1 MHLIVARKIKP
12 WFNRL
17 MPITAKQTKNSNWGF
32 EVVQERLLRAS
43 GNKAPIYANVRTD
56 TDEVLGYSTDR
67 YGIVQNDDLLGRAES
82 AFASRGI
89 REWEGDP
96 NDKNEQDRMDQA
108 VANGD
113 KFWTR
118 NVYATDNGAKMRA
131 VYDLQGPQFE
141 TKVPQVGDIM
151 GYRLTVQNSFDRTL
165 RVSFALGL
173 MRLVCTNGMQTM
185 QKDVDM
191 VSKHSQKLDL
201 DSLITDDALDKA
213 LGFLAKSGDVYGRLA
228 ATPLDEE
235 QGLNVL
241 ANLTKKKVMS
251 EKVRERVAQLWNNRG
266 DLLRSDNHD
275 PNLYN
280 LYNAVTQH
288 LTDEVEETRFE
299 YANRMSNQV
308 LKAFERGAGSQAQ
321 FAKLTKAIPV
331 ADQITVTE

>member
-1 MHLIVARKIKP
+1 
-12 WFNRL
+12 
-17 MPITAKQTKNSNWGF
+17 MPITAKQTKNSNWNF
-32 EVVQERLLRAS
+32 DVVSERLLRQDGS
-43 GNKAPIYANVRTD
+43 KTQVFANVRTD
-56 TDEVLGYSTDR
+56 TNEILGTSTER
-67 YGIVQNDDLLGRAES
+67 YGVVQNADLLGRAEE

-89 REWEGDP
+89 TSEDY
-96 NDKNEQDRMDQA
+96 
-108 VANGD
+108 
-113 KFWTR
+113 TR
-118 NVYATDNGAKMRA
+118 NVYATDNGAKIRA
-131 VYDLQGPQFE
+131 VYDLKGDQFQ

-213 LGFLAKSGDVYGRLA
+213 LSHLQNSSDVFGRLA

-251 EKVRERVAQLWNNRG
+251 EKVRERIAIIWNNRS
-266 DLLRSDNHD
+266 DLLDSNNHD

-288 LTDEVEETRFE
+288 LTREVEDTRFE
-299 YANRMSNQV
+299 YANRMSSQV

-321 FAKLTKAIPV
+321 LTKLTKAIPV
-331 ADQITVTE
+331 DSEIVVTE

>member
-1 MHLIVARKIKP
+1 
-12 WFNRL
+12 
-17 MPITAKQTKNSNWGF
+17 MPITAKQTKNANWNF
-32 EVVQERLLRAS
+32 DVVQERLLRAS
-43 GNKAPIYANVRTD
+43 GGKAPIYANVRTD

-89 REWEGDP
+89 DFE
-96 NDKNEQDRMDQA
+96 
-108 VANGD
+108 
-113 KFWTR
+113 R

-201 DSLITDDALDKA
+201 DSLITDAALDKA
-213 LGFLAKSGDVYGRLA
+213 LGFLSKSGDVFGQLA
-228 ATPLDEE
+228 ATPLDDEL
-235 QGLNVL
+235 GLNVL

-251 EKVRERVAQLWNNRG
+251 EKVRERVAGIWSNRS

-275 PNLYN
+275 ANLYN

-308 LKAFERGAGSQAQ
+308 LKAFERSAGSQAQ

-331 ADQITVTE
+331 VDSEVVVTE

>member
-1 MHLIVARKIKP
+1 
-12 WFNRL
+12 
-17 MPITAKQTKNSNWGF
+17 MPITAKQTKNSNWDF
-32 EVVQERLLRAS
+32 NVASEQLLRQDGS
-43 GNKAPIYANVRTD
+43 KTPIFANVRTD
-56 TDEVLGYSTDR
+56 TNEILGTSTER
-67 YGIVQNDDLLGRAES
+67 YGVVQNEDLLGRAES
-82 AFASRGI
+82 AFNSRGI
-89 REWEGDP
+89 NYE
-96 NDKNEQDRMDQA
+96 
-108 VANGD
+108 
-113 KFWTR
+113 R

-131 VYDLQGPQFE
+131 VYDLTGDQFQ

-191 VSKHSQKLDL
+191 VSKHSTKLDL
-201 DSLITDDALDKA
+201 DSLITDAALDKA
-213 LGFLAKSGDVYGRLA
+213 LGFLAKSGDVFGQLA
-228 ATPLDEE
+228 ATPLDDEL
-235 QGLNVL
+235 GLNVL

-251 EKVRERVAQLWNNRG
+251 EKGRERVAGIWSNRS

-275 PNLYN
+275 ANLYN
-280 LYNAVTQH
+280 LYNSVTQH

-308 LKAFERGAGSQAQ
+308 LKAFERSAGSQAQ

-331 ADQITVTE
+331 VDSEVVVTE

>member
-1 MHLIVARKIKP
+1 
-12 WFNRL
+12 

-43 GNKAPIYANVRTD
+43 GNNAPIYANVRTD

-89 REWEGDP
+89 NYE
-96 NDKNEQDRMDQA
+96 
-108 VANGD
+108 
-113 KFWTR
+113 R

-131 VYDLQGPQFE
+131 VYDLTGDQFR
-141 TKVPQVGDIM
+141 TKVPKVGDIM

-201 DSLITDDALDKA
+201 DSLITDAALDKA
-213 LGFLAKSGDVYGRLA
+213 LGFLSKSGDVFGRLA
-228 ATPLDEE
+228 STPLDDEL
-235 QGLNVL
+235 GLNVL

-251 EKVRERVAQLWNNRG
+251 EKVRERVAGIWSNRS

-275 PNLYN
+275 ANLYN

-308 LKAFERGAGSQAQ
+308 LKAFERSAGSQAQ

-331 ADQITVTE
+331 VDSEVVVTE

>member
-1 MHLIVARKIKP
+1 
-12 WFNRL
+12 
-17 MPITAKQTKNSNWGF
+17 MPITAKQTKNSNWDF
-32 EVVQERLLRAS
+32 NVASEQLLRQDGS
-43 GNKAPIYANVRTD
+43 KTPIFANVRTD
-56 TDEVLGYSTDR
+56 TNEILGTSTER
-67 YGIVQNDDLLGRAES
+67 YGVVQNEDLLGRAES
-82 AFASRGI
+82 AFNSRGI
-89 REWEGDP
+89 NYE
-96 NDKNEQDRMDQA
+96 
-108 VANGD
+108 
-113 KFWTR
+113 R

-131 VYDLQGPQFE
+131 VYDLTGDQFQ

-191 VSKHSQKLDL
+191 VSKHSTKLDL
-201 DSLITDDALDKA
+201 DSLITDAALDKA
-213 LGFLAKSGDVYGRLA
+213 LGFLAKSGDVFGQLA
-228 ATPLDEE
+228 STPLDDEL
-235 QGLNVL
+235 GLNVL

-251 EKVRERVAQLWNNRG
+251 EKVRERVAGIWSNRS

-275 PNLYN
+275 ANLYN

-308 LKAFERGAGSQAQ
+308 LKAFERSAGSQAQ

-331 ADQITVTE
+331 VDSEVVVTE

>member
-43 GNKAPIYANVRTD
+43 GNNAPIYANVRTD

-82 AFASRGI
+82 AFASRGVNY
-89 REWEGDP
+89 E
-96 NDKNEQDRMDQA
+96 
-108 VANGD
+108 
-113 KFWTR
+113 R

>member
-1 MHLIVARKIKP
+1 
-12 WFNRL
+12 

-43 GNKAPIYANVRTD
+43 GNNAPIYANVRTD

-89 REWEGDP
+89 NYE
-96 NDKNEQDRMDQA
+96 
-108 VANGD
+108 
-113 KFWTR
+113 R

-131 VYDLQGPQFE
+131 VYDLTGDQFR
-141 TKVPQVGDIM
+141 TKVPKVGDIM

-213 LGFLAKSGDVYGRLA
+213 LGFLSKSGDVYGRLA
-228 ATPLDEE
+228 ATSLDEE

-251 EKVRERVAQLWNNRG
+251 EKVRERVAIIWNNRG
-266 DLLRSDNHD
+266 DLLDSNNHD
-275 PNLYN
+275 ANLYN

-288 LTDEVEETRFE
+288 LTREVEETRFE

>member
-1 MHLIVARKIKP
+1 MQLNVARKIKP

-43 GNKAPIYANVRTD
+43 GNNAPIYANVRTD

-89 REWEGDP
+89 NYE
-96 NDKNEQDRMDQA
+96 
-108 VANGD
+108 
-113 KFWTR
+113 R

-131 VYDLQGPQFE
+131 VYDLTGDQFR
-141 TKVPQVGDIM
+141 TKVPKVGDIM

-251 EKVRERVAQLWNNRG
+251 EKVRERMAQLWNNRG

>member
-1 MHLIVARKIKP
+1 
-12 WFNRL
+12 
-17 MPITAKQTKNSNWGF
+17 MPITAKQTKNANWDF
-32 EVVQERLLRAS
+32 DVVQERLLRAS
-43 GNKAPIYANVRTD
+43 GGKAPIYANVRTD

-82 AFASRGI
+82 AFNSRGI
-89 REWEGDP
+89 NYE
-96 NDKNEQDRMDQA
+96 
-108 VANGD
+108 
-113 KFWTR
+113 R

-131 VYDLQGPQFE
+131 VYDLTGDQFQ

-201 DSLITDDALDKA
+201 DSLITDAALDKA
-213 LGFLAKSGDVYGRLA
+213 LGFLSKSGDVFGRLA
-228 ATPLDEE
+228 STPLDDEL
-235 QGLNVL
+235 GLNVL

-251 EKVRERVAQLWNNRG
+251 EKVRERVAGIWSNRS

-275 PNLYN
+275 ANLYN

-308 LKAFERGAGSQAQ
+308 LKAFERSAGSQAQ

-331 ADQITVTE
+331 VDSEVVVTE

>member
-1 MHLIVARKIKP
+1 MQLNVARKIKP

-43 GNKAPIYANVRTD
+43 GNNAPIYANVRTD

-89 REWEGDP
+89 TYD
-96 NDKNEQDRMDQA
+96 
-108 VANGD
+108 
-113 KFWTR
+113 R

-213 LGFLAKSGDVYGRLA
+213 LGFLSKSGDVYGRLA

>member
-1 MHLIVARKIKP
+1 
-12 WFNRL
+12 

-43 GNKAPIYANVRTD
+43 GNNAPIYANVRTD

-89 REWEGDP
+89 NYE
-96 NDKNEQDRMDQA
+96 
-108 VANGD
+108 
-113 KFWTR
+113 R

-131 VYDLQGPQFE
+131 VYDLTGDQFR

-213 LGFLAKSGDVYGRLA
+213 LGFLSKSGDVYGRLA

-308 LKAFERGAGSQAQ
+308 LKAFERSAGSQAQ

-331 ADQITVTE
+331 VDSEVVVTE

>member
-1 MHLIVARKIKP
+1 
-12 WFNRL
+12 
-17 MPITAKQTKNSNWGF
+17 MPITAKQTKNANWDF
-32 EVVQERLLRAS
+32 DVVQERLLRAS
-43 GNKAPIYANVRTD
+43 GGKAPIYANVRTD
-56 TDEVLGYSTDR
+56 TAEVLGYSTDR

-89 REWEGDP
+89 NYE
-96 NDKNEQDRMDQA
+96 
-108 VANGD
+108 
-113 KFWTR
+113 R
-118 NVYATDNGAKMRA
+118 NVDATDNGAKMRA
-131 VYDLQGPQFE
+131 VYDLTGDQFQ

-165 RVSFALGL
+165 RVAFALGL

-201 DSLITDDALDKA
+201 DSLITDAALDKA
-213 LGFLAKSGDVYGRLA
+213 LGFLSKSGDVFGRLA
-228 ATPLDEE
+228 STPLDDEL
-235 QGLNVL
+235 GLNVL

-251 EKVRERVAQLWNNRG
+251 EKVRERVAGIWSNRS

-275 PNLYN
+275 ANLYN

-299 YANRMSNQV
+299 YANRMSSQV
-308 LKAFERGAGSQAQ
+308 LKAFERSAGSQAQ

-331 ADQITVTE
+331 VDSEVVVTE

>member
-1 MHLIVARKIKP
+1 
-12 WFNRL
+12 
-17 MPITAKQTKNSNWGF
+17 MPITAKQTKNSNWDF
-32 EVVQERLLRAS
+32 NVASEQLLRQDGS
-43 GNKAPIYANVRTD
+43 KTPIFANVRTD
-56 TDEVLGYSTDR
+56 TNEILGTSTER
-67 YGIVQNDDLLGRAES
+67 YGVVQNDDLLGRAES
-82 AFASRGI
+82 AFNSRGI
-89 REWEGDP
+89 NYE
-96 NDKNEQDRMDQA
+96 
-108 VANGD
+108 
-113 KFWTR
+113 R

-131 VYDLQGPQFE
+131 VYDLTGDQFQ

-201 DSLITDDALDKA
+201 DSLITDAALDKA
-213 LGFLAKSGDVYGRLA
+213 LGFLSKSGDVFGRLA
-228 ATPLDEE
+228 STPLDDEL
-235 QGLNVL
+235 GLNVL

-251 EKVRERVAQLWNNRG
+251 EKVRERVAGIWSNRS

-275 PNLYN
+275 ANLYN

-308 LKAFERGAGSQAQ
+308 LKAFERSAGSQAQ

-331 ADQITVTE
+331 VDSEVVVTE

>member
-1 MHLIVARKIKP
+1 
-12 WFNRL
+12 
-17 MPITAKQTKNSNWGF
+17 MPITAKQTKNANWDF
-32 EVVQERLLRAS
+32 DVVQERLLRAS
-43 GNKAPIYANVRTD
+43 GGKAPIYANVRTD

-82 AFASRGI
+82 AFNSRGI
-89 REWEGDP
+89 NYE
-96 NDKNEQDRMDQA
+96 
-108 VANGD
+108 
-113 KFWTR
+113 R

-131 VYDLQGPQFE
+131 VYDLTGDQFQ

-201 DSLITDDALDKA
+201 DSLITDAALDKA
-213 LGFLAKSGDVYGRLA
+213 LGFLSKSGDVFGQLA
-228 ATPLDEE
+228 ATPLDDEL
-235 QGLNVL
+235 GLNVL

-251 EKVRERVAQLWNNRG
+251 EKVRERVAGIWSNRS

-275 PNLYN
+275 ANLYN
-280 LYNAVTQH
+280 LYNSVTQH

-299 YANRMSNQV
+299 Y
-308 LKAFERGAGSQAQ
+308 
-321 FAKLTKAIPV
+321 
-331 ADQITVTE
+331 

>member
-1 MHLIVARKIKP
+1 MQLNVARKIKP

-43 GNKAPIYANVRTD
+43 GNNAPIYANVRTD

-89 REWEGDP
+89 NYE
-96 NDKNEQDRMDQA
+96 
-108 VANGD
+108 
-113 KFWTR
+113 R

-213 LGFLAKSGDVYGRLA
+213 LGFLSKSGDVYGRLA

-251 EKVRERVAQLWNNRG
+251 EKVRERVAGIWSNRS

-275 PNLYN
+275 ANLYN

-308 LKAFERGAGSQAQ
+308 LKAFERSAGSQAQ

-331 ADQITVTE
+331 VDSEVVVTE

>member
-43 GNKAPIYANVRTD
+43 GNNAPIYANVRTD

-67 YGIVQNDDLLGRAES
+67 YGIVQNDDLLGRAAS

-89 REWEGDP
+89 NFE
-96 NDKNEQDRMDQA
+96 
-108 VANGD
+108 
-113 KFWTR
+113 R
-118 NVYATDNGAKMRA
+118 NVYATDHGAKMRA
-131 VYDLQGPQFE
+131 VYDLNGGEFR
-141 TKVPQVGDIM
+141 TKIPKVGDIM

>member
-1 MHLIVARKIKP
+1 
-12 WFNRL
+12 
-17 MPITAKQTKNSNWGF
+17 MPITAKQTKNANWDF
-32 EVVQERLLRAS
+32 DVVQERLLRAS
-43 GNKAPIYANVRTD
+43 GGKAPIYANVRTD

-82 AFASRGI
+82 AFNSRGI
-89 REWEGDP
+89 NYE
-96 NDKNEQDRMDQA
+96 
-108 VANGD
+108 
-113 KFWTR
+113 R

-131 VYDLQGPQFE
+131 VYDLTGDQFQ

-201 DSLITDDALDKA
+201 DSLITDAALDKA
-213 LGFLAKSGDVYGRLA
+213 LGFLAKSGDVFGRLA
-228 ATPLDEE
+228 STPLDDEL
-235 QGLNVL
+235 GLNVL

-251 EKVRERVAQLWNNRG
+251 EKVRERVAGIWSNRS

-275 PNLYN
+275 ANLYN

-308 LKAFERGAGSQAQ
+308 LKAFERSAGSQAQ

-331 ADQITVTE
+331 VDSEVVVTE

>member
-1 MHLIVARKIKP
+1 
-12 WFNRL
+12 

-43 GNKAPIYANVRTD
+43 GNNAPIYANVRTD

-82 AFASRGI
+82 AFAARGVTY
-89 REWEGDP
+89 D
-96 NDKNEQDRMDQA
+96 
-108 VANGD
+108 
-113 KFWTR
+113 R

-213 LGFLAKSGDVYGRLA
+213 LAFLSKSGDVYGRLA
-228 ATPLDEE
+228 ATSLDEE

-251 EKVRERVAQLWNNRG
+251 EKVRERVAQIWNNR
-266 DLLRSDNHD
+266 SDMLDSNNHD
-275 PNLYN
+275 ANLYN

-288 LTDEVEETRFE
+288 LTREVEETRFE

-308 LKAFERGAGSQAQ
+308 LKAFERSAGSQAQ

-331 ADQITVTE
+331 ADQVTVTE

>member
-1 MHLIVARKIKP
+1 MQLNVARKIKP

-43 GNKAPIYANVRTD
+43 GNNAPIYANVRTD

-89 REWEGDP
+89 TYDL
-96 NDKNEQDRMDQA
+96 
-108 VANGD
+108 
-113 KFWTR
+113 
-118 NVYATDNGAKMRA
+118 NVYSTDNGAKMRA

-308 LKAFERGAGSQAQ
+308 LKAFERSAGSQAQ

>member
-1 MHLIVARKIKP
+1 
-12 WFNRL
+12 
-17 MPITAKQTKNSNWGF
+17 MPITAKQTKNSNWDF
-32 EVVQERLLRAS
+32 NVASEQLLRQDGS
-43 GNKAPIYANVRTD
+43 KTPIFANVRTD
-56 TDEVLGYSTDR
+56 TNEILGTSTER
-67 YGIVQNDDLLGRAES
+67 YGVVQNEDLLGRAES
-82 AFASRGI
+82 AFNSRGI
-89 REWEGDP
+89 NYE
-96 NDKNEQDRMDQA
+96 
-108 VANGD
+108 
-113 KFWTR
+113 R

-131 VYDLQGPQFE
+131 VYDLTGDQFQ
-141 TKVPQVGDIM
+141 TMVPQVGDIM
-151 GYRLTVQNSFDRTL
+151 GYRVTVQNSFDRTL

-201 DSLITDDALDKA
+201 DSLITDAALDKA
-213 LGFLAKSGDVYGRLA
+213 LGFLSKSGDVFGRLA
-228 ATPLDEE
+228 STPLDDEL
-235 QGLNVL
+235 GLNVL

-251 EKVRERVAQLWNNRG
+251 EKVRERVAGIWSNRS

-275 PNLYN
+275 ANLYN

-308 LKAFERGAGSQAQ
+308 LKAFERSAGSQAQ

-331 ADQITVTE
+331 VDSEVVVTE

>member
-1 MHLIVARKIKP
+1 
-12 WFNRL
+12 

-43 GNKAPIYANVRTD
+43 GNNAPIYANVRTD

-89 REWEGDP
+89 NFE
-96 NDKNEQDRMDQA
+96 
-108 VANGD
+108 
-113 KFWTR
+113 R

-213 LGFLAKSGDVYGRLA
+213 LAFLSKSGDVYGRLA

-251 EKVRERVAQLWNNRG
+251 EKVRERVAIIWNNRG
-266 DLLRSDNHD
+266 DLLDSNNHD
-275 PNLYN
+275 ANLYN

-288 LTDEVEETRFE
+288 LTREVEETRFE

-308 LKAFERGAGSQAQ
+308 LKAFERGAGSEAQ

-331 ADQITVTE
+331 ADQITVTGGFFLQITIKKP

>member
-1 MHLIVARKIKP
+1 
-12 WFNRL
+12 
-17 MPITAKQTKNSNWGF
+17 MPITAKQTKNSNWDF
-32 EVVQERLLRAS
+32 NVASEQLLRQDGS
-43 GNKAPIYANVRTD
+43 KTPIFANVRTD
-56 TDEVLGYSTDR
+56 TNEILGTSTER
-67 YGIVQNDDLLGRAES
+67 YGVVQNEDLLGRAES
-82 AFASRGI
+82 AFNSRGI
-89 REWEGDP
+89 NYE
-96 NDKNEQDRMDQA
+96 
-108 VANGD
+108 
-113 KFWTR
+113 R

-131 VYDLQGPQFE
+131 VYDLTGDQFQ

-228 ATPLDEE
+228 STPLDDEL
-235 QGLNVL
+235 GLNVL

-251 EKVRERVAQLWNNRG
+251 EKVRERVAGIWSNRS

-275 PNLYN
+275 ANLYN

-308 LKAFERGAGSQAQ
+308 LKAFERSAGSQAQ

-331 ADQITVTE
+331 VDSEVVVTE

>member
-1 MHLIVARKIKP
+1 MQLNVARKIKP

-43 GNKAPIYANVRTD
+43 GNNAPIYANVRTD

-89 REWEGDP
+89 NYE
-96 NDKNEQDRMDQA
+96 
-108 VANGD
+108 
-113 KFWTR
+113 R

-131 VYDLQGPQFE
+131 VYDLTGDQFR
-141 TKVPQVGDIM
+141 TKVPKVGDIM

-308 LKAFERGAGSQAQ
+308 LKAFERSAGSQAQ

>member
-1 MHLIVARKIKP
+1 MQLNVARKIKP

-43 GNKAPIYANVRTD
+43 GNNAPIYANVRTD

-89 REWEGDP
+89 NYE
-96 NDKNEQDRMDQA
+96 
-108 VANGD
+108 
-113 KFWTR
+113 R
-118 NVYATDNGAKMRA
+118 NVYSTDNGAKMRA

>member
-1 MHLIVARKIKP
+1 
-12 WFNRL
+12 
-17 MPITAKQTKNSNWGF
+17 MPITAKQTKNSNWDF
-32 EVVQERLLRAS
+32 NVASEQLLRQAGS
-43 GNKAPIYANVRTD
+43 KTPIFANVRTD
-56 TDEVLGYSTDR
+56 TNEILGTSTER
-67 YGIVQNDDLLGRAES
+67 YGVVQNEDLLGRAES
-82 AFASRGI
+82 AFNSRGI
-89 REWEGDP
+89 NYE
-96 NDKNEQDRMDQA
+96 
-108 VANGD
+108 
-113 KFWTR
+113 R

-131 VYDLQGPQFE
+131 VYDLTGAQFQ

-201 DSLITDDALDKA
+201 DSLITDAALDKA
-213 LGFLAKSGDVYGRLA
+213 LGFLSKSGDVFGRLA
-228 ATPLDEE
+228 STPLDDEL
-235 QGLNVL
+235 GLNVL

-251 EKVRERVAQLWNNRG
+251 EKVRERVAGIWSNRS

-275 PNLYN
+275 ANLYN

-299 YANRMSNQV
+299 YANRMSSQV
-308 LKAFERGAGSQAQ
+308 LKAFERSAGSQAQ

-331 ADQITVTE
+331 VDSEVVVTE

>member
-1 MHLIVARKIKP
+1 
-12 WFNRL
+12 

-43 GNKAPIYANVRTD
+43 GNNAPIYANVRTD

-89 REWEGDP
+89 NYE
-96 NDKNEQDRMDQA
+96 
-108 VANGD
+108 
-113 KFWTR
+113 R

-131 VYDLQGPQFE
+131 VYDLTGDQFR
-141 TKVPQVGDIM
+141 TKVPKVGDIM

>member
-1 MHLIVARKIKP
+1 MHLIVAQKIKP

-43 GNKAPIYANVRTD
+43 GNNAPIYANVRTD

-89 REWEGDP
+89 NFE
-96 NDKNEQDRMDQA
+96 
-108 VANGD
+108 
-113 KFWTR
+113 R

-308 LKAFERGAGSQAQ
+308 LKAFERSAGSQAQ

>member
-1 MHLIVARKIKP
+1 
-12 WFNRL
+12 
-17 MPITAKQTKNSNWGF
+17 MPITAKQTKNSNWDF
-32 EVVQERLLRAS
+32 NVASEQLLRQDGS
-43 GNKAPIYANVRTD
+43 KTPIFANVRTD
-56 TDEVLGYSTDR
+56 TNEILGTSTER
-67 YGIVQNDDLLGRAES
+67 YGVVQNEDLLGRAES
-82 AFASRGI
+82 AFNSRGI
-89 REWEGDP
+89 NYE
-96 NDKNEQDRMDQA
+96 
-108 VANGD
+108 
-113 KFWTR
+113 R

-131 VYDLQGPQFE
+131 VYDLTGDQFR
-141 TKVPQVGDIM
+141 TKVPKVGDIM

-213 LGFLAKSGDVYGRLA
+213 LAFLSKSGDVYGRLA
-228 ATPLDEE
+228 ATSLDEE
-235 QGLNVL
+235 RGLNVL

-251 EKVRERVAQLWNNRG
+251 EKVRERVAIIWNNRG
-266 DLLRSDNHD
+266 DLLDSNNHD
-275 PNLYN
+275 ANLYN

-288 LTDEVEETRFE
+288 LTREVEETRFE

-331 ADQITVTE
+331 ADQVTVTE